1 MVQVAVR
8 DRGPGIERTDL
19 PKLFHKFSRVSGAEQ
34 FASRGTG
41 LGLYI
46 AKAMVE
52 GQGGTIRVQ
61 SRRGRGSAFIYTL
74 PVAEPDDG

>member
-8 DRGPGIERTDL
+8 DRGPGIERADL
-19 PKLFHKFSRVSGAEQ
+19 PKLFQKFSRVVGAKQ
-34 FASRGTG
+34 FGPPGAG

-52 GQGGTIRVQ
+52 AQGGRIWVQ
-61 SRRGRGSAFIYTL
+61 SRPGRGSTFIYTL
-74 PVAEPDDG
+74 PVADPDEA